1 MQARQEH
8 NRPASLPLPPPRHK
22 QQTVVPSFLIS
33 LCLFFKDVTKDET
46 SMEEY
51 FDIGGWKNI
60 NRMEQNG
67 VENVMVICTEENCRI
82 QDRKS
87 WRW

>member
-1 MQARQEH
+1 MFYSAEFTSLIFPLIMQARQEH

-51 FDIGGWKNI
+51 FDIGG
-60 NRMEQNG
+60 
-67 VENVMVICTEENCRI
+67 
-82 QDRKS
+82 
-87 WRW
+87 